1 MPKKANHAKF
11 ITPQIAARDKI
22 PLLLGVIAAVQLKHI
37 FNHTMLNFKNI
48 AIRRGSRVL
57 FSGTSFTIH
66 KGQKIGLTGANG
78 VGKSSFFA
86 LLRDELHADEGEFSM
101 PPNLE
106 VAHVAQETPALEC
119 SAIDYVL
126 DGDRELRA
134 LQQQLQAAEQAHD
147 GLKLAE
153 LHGALDHV
161 GGYTAQARASRLL
174 NGLGFT
180 TAQENLAVSS
190 FSGGWRMRL
199 NLAQAL
205 MCRSDVLLLDEP
217 TNHLDLD
224 AVMYLQDW
232 LCKYPGTLLLISHD
246 RDFLD
251 AITDHIVHIE
261 QGKAEI
267 YTGNYSAF
275 ERMRAEKL
283 AQQQTAFEKQQ
294 REIAHIQSFVDRF
307 KAQATKAR
315 QAQSRIKALERM
327 EIIAQAHV
335 DSPFGFSFPAPKKM
349 PNPLLKIEEA
359 DIGYTSKVVVHNVS
373 LSISPGDRIGLLGP
387 NGAGKSSLI
396 KVLSGQMQALS
407 GKLLTAQ
414 DLHIGYFAQ
423 HQLEQLRLDESPL
436 WHLQQLDKQALE
448 RDLRNFLGGF
458 DFRGDK
464 VNDPVGPFSGGEKA
478 RLVLALL
485 VYQNPNLL
493 LLDEPTNHLDLEMRH
508 ALNVALQ
515 EYQGAIV
522 VVSHDRHLLRS
533 VTDQLLLVAD
543 GKVQPF
549 DGDLDDY
556 KQWLADQKKATDEPE
571 PSSAISASVS
581 RKDQRKQE
589 AERRQR
595 LKPLLDAV
603 KKAEA
608 AVEKFHQQ
616 QQDLEQQLADPT
628 IYTEENK
635 EPLKKLLSQKAQ
647 VDNALEQAELDWITA
662 EENLSQAE

>member
-1 MPKKANHAKF
+1 
-11 ITPQIAARDKI
+11 
-22 PLLLGVIAAVQLKHI
+22 
-37 FNHTMLNFKNI
+37 MLNFKNI
-48 AIRRGSRVL
+48 AIRRGNRLL
-57 FSGTSFTIH
+57 FSDASFTIH
-66 KGQKIGLTGANG
+66 KAQKIGLTGANG
-78 VGKSSFFA
+78 TGKSSLFA
-86 LLRDELHADEGEFSM
+86 MLRGELHADEGEFSM

-106 VAHVAQETPALEC
+106 VAHVAQETPALDC

-126 DGDRELRA
+126 DGDRELRN
-134 LQQQLQAAEQAHD
+134 LQKQLQTAEQGQD

-153 LHGALDHV
+153 LHAVLDQI

-180 TAQENLAVSS
+180 TVQENQPVSS

-224 AVMYLQDW
+224 AVIWLQDW

-251 AITDHIVHIE
+251 TITDHIVHIE

-283 AQQQTAFEKQQ
+283 AQQQSAFEKQQ

-307 KAQATKAR
+307 KAKATKAR

-327 EIIAQAHV
+327 EVIAQAHV
-335 DSPFGFSFPAPKKM
+335 DSPFGFSFPSPKKM
-349 PNPLLKIEEA
+349 PNPLLKIEES
-359 DIGYTSKVVVHNVS
+359 DIGYGDKVVINQAS

-396 KVLSGQMQALS
+396 KVLAGQMQALN
-407 GKLLTAQ
+407 GKFQTAQ
-414 DLHIGYFAQ
+414 DLNIGYFAQ
-423 HQLEQLRLDESPL
+423 HQLELLRLDESPL
-436 WHLQQLDKQALE
+436 WHFQKLDKLATE
-448 RDLRNFLGGF
+448 KDLRNFLGGF

-464 VNDPVGPFSGGEKA
+464 VNEAVAPFSGGEKA

-508 ALNVALQ
+508 ALSVALQ
-515 EYQGAIV
+515 EYEGAIV

-556 KQWLADQKKATDEPE
+556 KQWLAEQKKNAEEIEPTN
-571 PSSAISASVS
+571 PSAETTRS

-595 LKPLLDAV
+595 LKPLMDAV

-608 AVEKFHQQ
+608 TVEKFHKEQQ
-616 QQDLEQQLADPT
+616 ELEQRLADPA
-628 IYTEENK
+628 IYMDENK
-635 EPLKKLLSQKAQ
+635 EQLKKLLSRKNE
-647 VDNALEQAELDWITA
+647 VDNALEQAELDWMTA

>member
-1 MPKKANHAKF
+1 
-11 ITPQIAARDKI
+11 
-22 PLLLGVIAAVQLKHI
+22 
-37 FNHTMLNFKNI
+37 MLNFKNI
-48 AIRRGSRVL
+48 AIRRGSRLL
-57 FSGTSFTIH
+57 FSGASFTIH

-78 VGKSSFFA
+78 TGKSSLFA
-86 LLRDELHADEGEFSM
+86 MLRGELQADEGEFAM

-106 VAHVAQETPALEC
+106 VAHVAQETPPLEC

-126 DGDRELRA
+126 DGDRELRG
-134 LQQQLQAAEQAHD
+134 LQKQLQHAEQEHD

-153 LHGALDHV
+153 LHAALDHV
-161 GGYTAQARASRLL
+161 GGYTSQARASRLL

-180 TAQENLAVSS
+180 TVQEKQPVSS

-224 AVMYLQDW
+224 AVIWLQDW

-267 YTGNYSAF
+267 YTGNYSDF

-283 AQQQTAFEKQQ
+283 AQQQAAFEKQQ
-294 REIAHIQSFVDRF
+294 REIAHMQSFVDRF
-307 KAQATKAR
+307 RAKATKAR

-335 DSPFGFSFPAPKKM
+335 DSPFGFSFPPPQKM

-359 DIGYTSKVVVHNVS
+359 DIGYGSKVVISKTS

-396 KVLSGQMQALS
+396 KVLAGHMPALG
-407 GKLLTAQ
+407 GKFQTAQ
-414 DLHIGYFAQ
+414 DLNIGYFAQ
-423 HQLEQLRLDESPL
+423 HQLELLRLDESPL
-436 WHLQQLDKQALE
+436 WHLQQLDKQATE
-448 RDLRNFLGGF
+448 KDLRNFLGGF

-464 VNDPVGPFSGGEKA
+464 VNEAVEPFSGGEKA

-508 ALNVALQ
+508 ALSVALQ
-515 EYQGAIV
+515 EYEGAII

-533 VTDQLLLVAD
+533 VTDQLLLVAE
-543 GKVQPF
+543 GKVQAF

-556 KQWLADQKKATDEPE
+556 KQWLAEQKKNTEDPDV
-571 PSSAISASVS
+571 SSRTTASNIS
-581 RKDQRKQE
+581 RKDQRKLE

-595 LKPLLDAV
+595 LKPLMDGV

-608 AVEKFHQQ
+608 AVEKFHKEQQ
-616 QQDLEQQLADPT
+616 ELEQQLADPA
-628 IYTEENK
+628 IYTDENK
-635 EPLKKLLSQKAQ
+635 EYLKKLLSRKSE
-647 VDNALEQAELDWITA
+647 VDSALEQAELDWMTA

>member
-1 MPKKANHAKF
+1 
-11 ITPQIAARDKI
+11 
-22 PLLLGVIAAVQLKHI
+22 
-37 FNHTMLNFKNI
+37 MLNFKNI
-48 AIRRGSRVL
+48 AIRRGSRLL
-57 FSGTSFTIH
+57 FSEATFTIH

-78 VGKSSFFA
+78 AGKSSLFA
-86 LLRDELHADEGEFSM
+86 LLRDELHADAGEFSM

-106 VAHVAQETPALEC
+106 VAHVAQETPALDC

-126 DGDRELRA
+126 DGDRELRQ
-134 LQQQLQAAEQAHD
+134 LQQQLQTAEQQHD

-153 LHGALDHV
+153 LHGHLEQI

-174 NGLGFT
+174 NGLGFS
-180 TAQENLAVSS
+180 TAQALQPVSS

-224 AVMYLQDW
+224 AVIWLQDW
-232 LCKYPGTLLLISHD
+232 LIKYPGTLMLISHD

-251 AITDHIVHIE
+251 TITAHIVHIE
-261 QGKAEI
+261 QSKAEI
-267 YTGNYSAF
+267 YTGNYSDF

-283 AQQQTAFEKQQ
+283 AQQQTAYEKQQ
-294 REIAHIQSFVDRF
+294 REMAHIQSFIDRF
-307 KAQATKAR
+307 KAQATKAK
-315 QAQSRIKALERM
+315 QAQSRIKSLERM

-335 DSPFGFSFPAPKKM
+335 DSPFSFSFPAPKKM
-349 PNPLLKIEEA
+349 PNPLLKLDEA
-359 DIGYTSKVVVHNVS
+359 DIGYGSKVIINQAS

-396 KVLSGQMQALS
+396 KVLSGQMPALN
-407 GKLLTAQ
+407 GKLQNAQ
-414 DLHIGYFAQ
+414 DLNIGYFAQ

-436 WHLQQLDKQALE
+436 WHLQQLDKQATE
-448 RDLRNFLGGF
+448 KDLRNFLGGF

-464 VNDPVGPFSGGEKA
+464 VNDPIGPFSGGEKA

-508 ALNVALQ
+508 ALSVALQ
-515 EYQGAIV
+515 DYQGALV

-533 VTDQLLLVAD
+533 VTDQLLLVAG
-543 GKVQPF
+543 GKIQAF

-556 KQWLADQKKATDEPE
+556 KVWLAEQKRSSEEPL
-571 PSSAISASVS
+571 ADSVSVNLS
-581 RKDQRKQE
+581 RKDQRKQD

-595 LKPLLDAV
+595 LKPLLDAL

-608 AVEKFHQQ
+608 AVEKYHAQQ
-616 QQDLEQQLADPT
+616 RELEQKLADPA
-628 IYTEENK
+628 IYNEENK
-635 EPLKKLLSQKAQ
+635 PQLKQLLSQKAQ
-647 VDNALEQAELDWITA
+647 VDAALEQAELDWMTA
-662 EENLSQAE
+662 EETLQQEE

>member
-1 MPKKANHAKF
+1 
-11 ITPQIAARDKI
+11 
-22 PLLLGVIAAVQLKHI
+22 
-37 FNHTMLNFKNI
+37 MLNFKNI
-48 AIRRGSRVL
+48 AIRRGSRLL
-57 FSGTSFTIH
+57 FSEASFTIH

-78 VGKSSFFA
+78 TGKSSLFA
-86 LLRDELHADEGEFSM
+86 MLRGELHADEGEFSM

-106 VAHVAQETPALEC
+106 VAHVAQETPALDC

-134 LQQQLQAAEQAHD
+134 LQKKLLEAEQAHD

-153 LHGALDHV
+153 LHAALDHV

-180 TAQENLAVSS
+180 TEQETRAVSS

-224 AVMYLQDW
+224 AVIYLQDW
-232 LCKYPGTLLLISHD
+232 LVKYPGTLLLISHD

-251 AITDHIVHIE
+251 TITDHIIHIE
-261 QGKAEI
+261 QNKAEI
-267 YTGNYSAF
+267 YTGNYSDF

-283 AQQQTAFEKQQ
+283 AQQQTAYEKQQ

-327 EIIAQAHV
+327 ELIAQAHV
-335 DSPFGFSFPAPKKM
+335 DSPFGFSFPPPKKM
-349 PNPLLKIEEA
+349 PNPLIKLEEA
-359 DIGYTSKVVVHNVS
+359 DIGYGDKVVVHNAS

-396 KVLSGQMQALS
+396 KVLSGQMPALR
-407 GKLLTAQ
+407 GKLQNAQ

-448 RDLRNFLGGF
+448 KDLRNFLGGF

-464 VNDPVGPFSGGEKA
+464 VNEPIGPFSGGEKA
-478 RLVLALL
+478 RLVLAIL

-508 ALNVALQ
+508 ALSVALQ
-515 EYQGAIV
+515 EYEGALV

-533 VTDQLLLVAD
+533 VTDQLLLVAG
-543 GKVQPF
+543 GKMQAF

-556 KQWLADQKKATDEPE
+556 KQWLAEQKKAGDESE
-571 PSSAISASVS
+571 TSSAANSNVS
-581 RKDQRKQE
+581 KKDQRKQD
-589 AERRQR
+589 ADRRQR

-608 AVEKFHQQ
+608 AVEKYHKQQ
-616 QQDLEQQLADPT
+616 QELEQQLAEPT
-628 IYTEENK
+628 IYSEENK
-635 EPLKKLLSQKAQ
+635 EQLKKLLSQKAQ
-647 VDNALEQAELDWITA
+647 VDNALEQAELDWMTA
-662 EENLSQAE
+662 EENLTQAE